1 MKSKCV
7 DSFFG
12 SSGLKWKEVG
22 SEKPSTGTE
31 LINEK
36 LASELIHKAEFTQ
49 EEWDSF
55 GITDLRTHHFIKSG
69 KRYFK
74 PAVGFQFKSFEKEE
88 FPHDATVILQPIV
101 SQLLPEFADVITPN
115 NTFLEFQRYRGRS
128 TPVFGWHTDD
138 EGPITSLYF
147 GTDHVA
153 VTIILYLANPRRM
166 GHLDIEMPDKRHRT
180 IKIDSKSI
188 LLFSDATPHKPQ
200 KLFLSDAECRELIVM
215 HIAVPMTQWE
225 ASAIKLS
232 DETKLPAHVVSQ
244 LRHNAHI

>member
-1 MKSKCV
+1 MWPALSKVTDLNRVMYRGFKATDTVFTTNAKYKTRGFDGLRVIDIDADWTSLQRLFDNTMKSKCV
-7 DSFFG
+7 DS
-12 SSGLKWKEVG
+12 
-22 SEKPSTGTE
+22 
-31 LINEK
+31 
-36 LASELIHKAEFTQ
+36 
-49 EEWDSF
+49 SF
-55 GITDLRTHHFIKSG
+55 G
-69 KRYFK
+69 
-74 PAVGFQFKSFEKEE
+74 FQVKSFEKEE

-101 SQLLPEFADVITPN
+101 SQLLPEFADIITPN
-115 NTFLEFQRYRGRS
+115 NTFLEFQRYHGRS

-138 EGPITSLYF
+138 EGPITSLDF

-153 VTIILYLANPRRM
+153 VTIILYLANPGRM

-232 DETKLPAHVVSQ
+232 DETKL
-244 LRHNAHI
+244 LRYGF